1 MNKRDIKSCPNCGKS
16 GKTTIVNRIVYSG
29 SIFDNHLFFIE
40 CPSCHWCGKTKL
52 FLWRAKRAWNKEK
65 GGRKNER

>member
-1 MNKRDIKSCPNCGKS
+1 MNKRGLKPCPSCGKS
-16 GKTTIVNRIVYSG
+16 GKVAVVNRVVFSG

-40 CPSCHWCGKTKL
+40 CPSCHCCGRTRL

-65 GGRKNER
+65 RGEG